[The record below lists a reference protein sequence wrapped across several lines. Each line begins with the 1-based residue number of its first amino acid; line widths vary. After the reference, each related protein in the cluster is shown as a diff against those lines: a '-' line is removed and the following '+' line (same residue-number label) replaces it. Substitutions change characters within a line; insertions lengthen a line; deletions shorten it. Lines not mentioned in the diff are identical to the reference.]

1 MIAGITLYEL
11 AAWFLIYG
19 FLGWVVE
26 VIFHAVKQGVIVNR
40 GFLNGPICPI
50 YGFGMILIIM
60 MEKTV
65 TGGLT
70 GWERIVA
77 VFFGGMIL
85 TTAIELL
92 GGWVLDK
99 LYHTRWWD
107 YSNQRFNLGGYI
119 CLRFSLAWGAGSLV
133 AAEVVH
139 PLVSR
144 LTTGLI
150 PPSIGV
156 WLLLALYTIL
166 GVDVGVSLAVLK
178 GLDKRLRTVKTMRD
192 SLRRVSDSMT
202 ESIGGNALN
211 ATQSLEHQQVQM
223 ALAKAEFRDN
233 AEETMRSLGE
243 RRAGAVK
250 AFDARKGV
258 ALAGVSAK
266 REAAVTEFDR
276 RKKSLAAYLKETRYI
291 GAGRLIRAFPTMK
304 SRDYDDIITEMKKET
319 NLE

>member
-1 MIAGITLYEL
+1 MIAGITLYEI
-11 AAWFLIYG
+11 AAWFMIYG
-19 FLGWVVE
+19 FIGWVLE
-26 VIFHAVKQGVIVNR
+26 VIFHAVRQGVIVNR

-85 TTAIELL
+85 TTTIELL

-99 LYHTRWWD
+99 LFHTRWWD
-107 YSNQRFNLGGYI
+107 YSYQRFNLGGFI
-119 CLRFSLAWGAGSLV
+119 CLQSSLAWGAGSL
-133 AAEVVH
+133 AATELVH

-150 PPSIGV
+150 PSSIGV
-156 WLLLALYTIL
+156 WLLLVLYTIL
-166 GVDVGVSLAVLK
+166 GVDIGVTLAALK
-178 GLDKRLRTVKTMRD
+178 GLDKRLRAVKTMRD

-223 ALAKAEFRDN
+223 ALAKAEFKDN
-233 AEETMRSLGE
+233 AEETMRAISARRDMATKSL
-243 RRAGAVK
+243 
-250 AFDARKGV
+250 DARKD
-258 ALAGVSAK
+258 
-266 REAAVTEFDR
+266 AAVAGLTAGRAAAASEFDR
-276 RKKSLAAYLKETRYI
+276 RKKALADYLKETRYI
-291 GAGRLIRAFPTMK
+291 GAGRLVRAFPSMK
-304 SRDYDDIITEMKKET
+304 SREYDEIITEMKKESD
-319 NLE
+319 LE